1 MFFFLFFLLSG
12 AAIGCRVPSSSG
24 SNLRER
30 YKFALSYPMV
40 LASDCVPSPVAKAS
54 VPVLGGSAV
63 AEDRLCVMLSVMFGF
78 SAKVVTVG
86 CNYFL

>member
-1 MFFFLFFLLSG
+1 MT
-12 AAIGCRVPSSSG
+12 P
-24 SNLRER
+24 
-30 YKFALSYPMV
+30 LSYPMV

-63 AEDRLCVMLSVMFGF
+63 AEDRLCVMLSVMFGGF

-86 CNYFL
+86 CNNFL